1 MNQKNIV
8 VWDLICY
15 IVFPL
20 VVWNF
25 IRDDIGDYYAML
37 LSSVP
42 GIVYTFIR
50 FKAVK
55 KVQFFGIFMLA
66 NLVVGTLFDV
76 LAGSAI
82 QLLWNRVYFALLGGG
97 IFLGS
102 MLIRKPIALYLMLD
116 VMEMQGQDRKGLKAK
131 FMQKKVFVVFQ
142 LITFVFVFRELV
154 FAGWKAWLVMQ
165 YGVEAFDQALILR
178 QVMSWVLTGVT
189 VIGYV
194 YVFKILQMT
203 PPTNDNTK
211 YST

>member
-42 GIVYTFIR
+42 GIVYTIIR

-76 LAGSAI
+76 LAGSAL

-102 MLIRKPIALYLMLD
+102 MFIRKPIALYLMLD
-116 VMEMQGQDRKGLKAK
+116 VMEMQGQNRKALRAK
-131 FMQKKVFVVFQ
+131 FMQKKVFFVFQ

-154 FAGWKAWLVMQ
+154 FAGWKAWLIGQ
-165 YGVEAFDQALILR
+165 YGVEAFDQAIVIR

-194 YVFKILQMT
+194 YVFKLLQMT

>member
-42 GIVYTFIR
+42 GIIYTFIR

-131 FMQKKVFVVFQ
+131 FMQKKVFFVFQ

-154 FAGWKAWLVMQ
+154 FAGWKAWLVTQ
-165 YGVEAFDQALILR
+165 YGVEAFDQALVLR

-194 YVFKILQMT
+194 YVFKLLQMT
-203 PPTNDNTK
+203 PPTNENTK

>member
-42 GIVYTFIR
+42 GIIYTFIR

-116 VMEMQGQDRKGLKAK
+116 VMEMQGQNRKGLKAK
-131 FMQKKVFVVFQ
+131 FMQKKVFFVFQ

-154 FAGWKAWLVMQ
+154 FAGWKAWLVTQ
-165 YGVEAFDQALILR
+165 YGIEAFDQALVLR

-194 YVFKILQMT
+194 YVFKLLQMT
-203 PPTNDNTK
+203 PPTNENTK